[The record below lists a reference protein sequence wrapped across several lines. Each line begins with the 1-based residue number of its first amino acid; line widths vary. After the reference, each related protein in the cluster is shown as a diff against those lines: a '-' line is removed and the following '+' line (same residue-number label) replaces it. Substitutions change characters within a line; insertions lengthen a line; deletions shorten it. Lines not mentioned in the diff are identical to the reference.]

1 MATNALM
8 NQAVRENRFLRPNEY
23 SAPETWLDRL
33 GAADTNPLVSAGL
46 ALLTTGQGSNPLAT
60 AFQSFTNAAKNK
72 QAAAE
77 LDQQQADLINAEVA
91 MTGAP
96 DYNTYQ
102 KALASYAAL
111 PGADKNLMS
120 TTAAIQRERLTGV
133 PLETGMVVDPSTGQQ
148 TYRDPIPFGTVL
160 DQKKQLSDLG
170 YEDQQ
175 RMSELE
181 YKYQQQG
188 LDANQSR
195 QKAQAERMAELE
207 YKYQQQGLDANQS
220 RQKALEE
227 WMATNGYGNYY
238 QKPGEGGGSMV
249 YDPSTGGMVYEQGPT
264 KGQQQAQAGVYA
276 ARQKADDKLYNSAN
290 AAVGAADQLVTMAG
304 QLTDMPWLNKA
315 AGAVEGAIGMGG
327 AAGEAMQNMLSALTP
342 LAIGMHPGGPMTDAD
357 LKAYQAAI
365 LNPSQSTEARVLAA
379 KRAQAGAQGNQA
391 YLQAQREWFDT
402 HNGSLAGFDSEV
414 GNQLTEQ
421 WRQHRNSLQ

>member
-72 QAAAE
+72 QAVAE

-91 MTGAP
+91 MTRAP

-111 PGADKNLMS
+111 PGADKDLMS
-120 TTAAIQRERLTGV
+120 TTAAIQRERLVGV
-133 PLETGMVVDPSTGQQ
+133 PIATGMVVDPSTGQQ
-148 TYRDPIPFGTVL
+148 TYRDPIPFGVVL
-160 DQKKQLSDLG
+160 DQKKQLADLG

-175 RMSELE
+175 
-181 YKYQQQG
+181 
-188 LDANQSR
+188 
-195 QKAQAERMAELE
+195 RMAELE
-207 YKYQQQGLDANQS
+207 YKYQQQGLDANQA
-220 RQKALEE
+220 RQKAQEE
-227 WMATNGYGNYY
+227 WMVSNGYGNYY

-249 YDPSTGGMVYEQGPT
+249 FDPSTGGVVYEQGPT
-264 KGQQQAQAGVYA
+264 KGQQQAVARVYA
-276 ARQKADDKLYNSAN
+276 GRQIADDKLYNSAN
-290 AAVGAADQLVTMAG
+290 AAVGAADQLVTLVG

-327 AAGEAMQNMLSALTP
+327 AAGEAMQNMMSALTP

-357 LKAYQAAI
+357 LRAYQAAI
-365 LNPSQSTEARVLAA
+365 LNPNQSTEARVLAA
-379 KRAQAGAQGNQA
+379 KRAQAGAQGNLA

-402 HNGSLAGFDSEV
+402 HNGSLAGFDSAV
-414 GNQLTEQ
+414 GKQLTEQ
-421 WRQHRNSLQ
+421 WRLQRNSLQ

>member
-23 SAPETWLDRL
+23 AAPETWLDRL

-91 MTGAP
+91 MTRAP

-102 KALASYAAL
+102 QALASYAAL
-111 PGADKNLMS
+111 PGADKDLMS

-133 PLETGMVVDPSTGQQ
+133 PIETGMVVDPSTGQQ

-160 DQKKQLSDLG
+160 DQKKQLADLG

-175 RMSELE
+175 RMAKLE
-181 YKYQQQG
+181 YKYQ
-188 LDANQSR
+188 R
-195 QKAQAERMAELE
+195 
-207 YKYQQQGLDANQS
+207 QGLDANQS

-238 QKPGEGGGSMV
+238 LKPSEGGNSLV
-249 YDPSTGGMVYEQGPT
+249 FDPSTGGMVYKQGPT
-264 KGQQQAQAGVYA
+264 KGQQQAQASVYA
-276 ARQKADDKLYNSAN
+276 ARQKADDKLYNAAN
-290 AAVGAADQLVTMAG
+290 AAVGAGQQLVDLAG
-304 QLTDMPWLNKA
+304 QLSSSPLWNKV
-315 AGAVEGAIGMGG
+315 AGAVEGTVGLGG
-327 AAGEAMQNMLSALTP
+327 DAGEAMKNLDQALTP

-357 LKAYQAAI
+357 FQAYRKAI
-365 LNPSQSTEARVLAA
+365 LDPNQSTEARVAAA
-379 KRAQAGAQGNQA
+379 KRAQAGAQGNLA
-391 YLQAQREWFDT
+391 YLQAQREWFDAN
-402 HNGSLAGFDSEV
+402 NGSLAGFDEQV
-414 GNQLTEQ
+414 GKAIADQ
-421 WRQHRNSLQ
+421 WRQHRNSL

>member
-8 NQAVRENRFLRPNEY
+8 NQAVRENRFLRPGEY
-23 SAPETWLDRL
+23 SAPETWMDRL
-33 GAADTNPLVSAGL
+33 GNADTNPLVSAGL

-91 MTGAP
+91 MTRAP

-102 KALASYAAL
+102 QALASYAAL
-111 PGADKNLMS
+111 PGADKDLMS

-133 PLETGMVVDPSTGQQ
+133 PVETGMIVDPTTGQQ

-160 DQKKQLSDLG
+160 DQKKQLADLG

-175 RMSELE
+175 RMAKLE

-195 QKAQAERMAELE
+195 QKAQ
-207 YKYQQQGLDANQS
+207 
-220 RQKALEE
+220 EE
-227 WMATNGYGNYY
+227 WMAANGYGNYY
-238 QKPGEGGGSMV
+238 QAPSATGAGGSMSFDPATGTMV
-249 YDPSTGGMVYEQGPT
+249 YDQGPT
-264 KGQQQAQAGVYA
+264 KGQQQAMAQTYA

-290 AAVGAADQLVTMAG
+290 AAVGAADQLVTLAG

-327 AAGEAMQNMLSALTP
+327 AAGEAMQNLASALTP

-357 LKAYQAAI
+357 FKAYQAAI
-365 LNPSQSTEARVLAA
+365 LNPNQSTEARVLAA
-379 KRAQAGAQGNQA
+379 KRARAGAQGNQA

-402 HNGSLAGFDSEV
+402 HNGSHAGFDSAV
-414 GNQLTEQ
+414 GKQLTEQ

>member
-8 NQAVRENRFLRPNEY
+8 NQAVRENRFLRPGEY

-91 MTGAP
+91 MTRAP

-102 KALASYAAL
+102 QALASYAAL
-111 PGADKNLMS
+111 PGADKDLMS
-120 TTAAIQRERLTGV
+120 TTAAIQREKLTGV
-133 PLETGMVVDPSTGQQ
+133 PIETGMIVDPSTGQQ
-148 TYRDPIPFGTVL
+148 RYRDPIPFGTVL
-160 DQKKQLSDLG
+160 DQKKQLADLG

-175 RMSELE
+175 RMA
-181 YKYQQQG
+181 K
-188 LDANQSR
+188 
-195 QKAQAERMAELE
+195 LE

-238 QKPGEGGGSMV
+238 QKPSEGDGSLV
-249 YDPSTGGMVYEQGPT
+249 FDPSTGEMVYEQGPT
-264 KGQQQAQAGVYA
+264 KGQQQAMAQTYA
-276 ARQKADDKLYNSAN
+276 ARQKADDKLYNAAN
-290 AAVGAADQLVTMAG
+290 AAVSAADQLVTLAG
-304 QLTDMPWLNKA
+304 QLSDYPWLNQA

-327 AAGEAMQNMLSALTP
+327 AAGEAMQNMAAALTP

-357 LKAYQAAI
+357 FKAYQAAI
-365 LNPSQSTEARVLAA
+365 LNPNQSTEARVLAA
-379 KRAQAGAQGNQA
+379 KRAQAGALGNQA
-391 YLQAQREWFDT
+391 YLQAQSEWFDT
-402 HNGSLAGFDSEV
+402 HNGSLAGFRETV
-414 GNQLTEQ
+414 GNQLAEQ
-421 WRQHRNSLQ
+421 WRLHRNALQ